1 MKFAIIGGRS
11 TERAVFKTETRTIET
26 PYGSADV
33 DLVCEGGKD
42 FVFLSRH
49 GLNDSRDARDTNYR
63 ANIYALHMLG
73 VTDIVS
79 ISSVGTCD
87 YSHKLGTFCLIN
99 DFLDF
104 TSGRESCFLREHRKE
119 AHASMEDVFDP
130 RLNDALEH
138 LIIKRNIPYAGRVI
152 YACANGPRFETA
164 SEVRMM
170 RMLGAQVV
178 GMVLVPE
185 VALARE
191 IGMRYA
197 SIGVICN
204 YATGISADFDDES
217 IDSVANANKEA
228 ALSLIVE
235 LIRRSKG

>member
-11 TERAVFKTETRTIET
+11 TYRTLFDSKSEIIDT
-26 PYGSADV
+26 PYGSAAV
-33 DLVCEGGKD
+33 DMLTEDGRD

-49 GLNDSRDARDTNYR
+49 GFSDSHDARDTNYR
-63 ANIYALHMLG
+63 ANIYALKMLG

-87 YSHKLGTFCLIN
+87 YAHKLGTFCLIN
-99 DFLDF
+99 DFIDF
-104 TSGRESCFLREHRKE
+104 THDREDSFRREDRVE
-119 AHASMEDVFDP
+119 AHAGMEDAFDP

-138 LIIKRNIPYAGRVI
+138 LIQKFCIPYAGRVI

-170 RMLGAQVV
+170 RMLGAQVL
-178 GMVLVPE
+178 GMALVPE
-185 VALARE
+185 VSLARE
-191 IGMRYA
+191 LGMRYA

-204 YATGISADFDDES
+204 YATGISIDFTDQS
-217 IDSVANANKEA
+217 IDQVADDNKETA
-228 ALSLIVE
+228 FAVAKE
-235 LIRRSKG
+235 LIKRVK